1 MSSDVND
8 MDEAD
13 RLERGREPFRRQ
25 AWADAYTT
33 LTHVDQ
39 SGSLGAEDVERLA
52 IASYLLGKDA
62 DSEDLWA
69 RAHKQCLETDDP
81 AGAARCAFWLALG
94 LVLRGQMARG
104 GGWFA
109 RAQQVLDDCQLDC
122 VEFGYLRI
130 PAALQ
135 SMAGGDY
142 GVALASFGEATQ
154 AARRFGDPD
163 LQAMAR
169 LGEGQTRIRLGQTA
183 EGVALLDE
191 AMVAVEAR
199 QVSPIPAGI
208 IYCAVIGECHAIFD
222 LRRAREWTS
231 ALDRWCA
238 SQPDLVPYRGQCLVH
253 RSQIMQ
259 LRGAWSDA
267 LEEARRAR
275 VQLAN
280 PPGQPAMGMAMYQLA
295 ELHRL
300 RGEFTEAE
308 AAYREAVQWGCNPQP
323 GLALLRLAQGQA
335 DVAQAAI
342 RRALDEARDPSAR
355 AKLLPAH
362 TEIMLANRAV
372 ETARAAADE
381 LLEVARHFDAPF
393 LRAVAAHSNGAVL
406 LAEGQVSAALE
417 ALRDAW
423 RAWEQI
429 DAPYEAART
438 RVLVGVAC
446 AQLDDK
452 DSGSMEWDAARVV
465 FQAVGAVP
473 DLAAL
478 DAAAGRGPPATHGL
492 TPREVEVLR
501 LVASGGT
508 NRAIAETL
516 FLSERTVDR
525 HMSNLFNKLGV
536 SSRAAATAFAYE
548 HDLV

>member
-1 MSSDVND
+1 

-13 RLERGREPFRRQ
+13 RLERGRESFRRH
-25 AWADAYTT
+25 AWAAAYTT
-33 LTHVDQ
+33 LAHVDQ
-39 SGSLGAEDVERLA
+39 SVSLGAEDVERLA
-52 IASYLLGKDA
+52 IAAYLLGKDA

-109 RAQQVLDDCQLDC
+109 RAQHVLDDCQPDC

-135 SMAGGDY
+135 SMAGRDY
-142 GVALASFGEATQ
+142 GVALASFGEAAQ
-154 AARRFGDPD
+154 VARRFGDPD

-208 IYCAVIGECHAIFD
+208 IYCAVIEECHAIFD

-238 SQPDLVPYRGQCLVH
+238 AQPDLVPYRGQCLVH

-275 VQLAN
+275 DRLAD
-280 PPGQPAMGMAMYQLA
+280 PPGQPAMGMALYQLA

-323 GLALLRLAQGQA
+323 GLALLRLAHGQA
-335 DVAQAAI
+335 DVARGAI
-342 RRALDEARDPSAR
+342 RRALDEAQTPSAR

-362 TEIMLANRAV
+362 AEIMLADHAV
-372 ETARAAADE
+372 EAARAAADE
-381 LLEVARHFDAPF
+381 LLEVAGHFDAPF
-393 LRAVAAHSNGAVL
+393 LRAVAAHANGAVL
-406 LAEGQVSAALE
+406 LAEGQVKPALE

-423 RAWEQI
+423 SAWEQI

-465 FQAVGAVP
+465 FLAVGAAP

-478 DAAAGRGPPATHGL
+478 DAATGRGPSATHGL
-492 TPREVEVLR
+492 TSREVEVLR

-525 HMSNLFNKLGV
+525 HVSNLFNKLGV
-536 SSRAAATAFAYE
+536 SSRSAATAFAYE